1 MRRDAVDVLKD
12 EGRAG
17 DVGEERAEDEALYE
31 AMPKKVVVA
40 KERGKGMET
49 RRHALLARP
58 FGQRLARLERP
69 DGEEDA
75 DGGEHGE
82 DDAPR
87 GEDEE
92 RSASDGSEDRRES
105 VHEHEDGQE
114 AREFDALGHVTRD
127 GTRDDDAARARKS
140 LQEAQCEKRFDGA
153 CVEAAHRDESEGD
166 HARKERPFAP
176 VHIAQRPEE
185 DLPDGHAEQRHRQG
199 QLRRRGR
206 GGKFC

>member
-1 MRRDAVDVLKD
+1 
-12 EGRAG
+12 
-17 DVGEERAEDEALYE
+17 
-31 AMPKKVVVA
+31 MPKKVAVA

-92 RSASDGSEDRRES
+92 LSAGDGSEDRRES
-105 VHEHEDGQE
+105 VHEHEDGHE
-114 AREFDALGHVTRD
+114 ARKLDAFGDVARD
-127 GTRDDDAARARKS
+127 GA
-140 LQEAQCEKRFDGA
+140 
-153 CVEAAHRDESEGD
+153 
-166 HARKERPFAP
+166 
-176 VHIAQRPEE
+176 
-185 DLPDGHAEQRHRQG
+185 
-199 QLRRRGR
+199 
-206 GGKFC
+206 